1 MVFRVD
7 IVLSPAINDP
17 GLRDQNLI
25 SSPANGLCHSLIWRT
40 ERDIIGGDRQAHPRL
55 RDGRYAAN
63 DFACALVAIFEV

>member
-40 ERDIIGGDRQAHPRL
+40 EREQLIFFHLRNPAPPGGSR
-55 RDGRYAAN
+55 AAT
-63 DFACALVAIFEV
+63 